1 MLNIEIKGMGT
12 ALPQK
17 YVEFKSGRRYRISG
31 EETHLDLLCASAENA
46 LANSR
51 LTIDD
56 IDVIIGACAVGLQP
70 IPCTAALV
78 HEVIAKDREIPAFDI
93 NSTCTSFIT
102 ALDIIGYQIEAGR
115 YKNVLIVSGDVG
127 SIALNENERHSFEL
141 IGDGAVSA
149 VISPSEASGVLYA
162 AQITCSKGAHL
173 TEISGGGTALPAYR
187 FNERNKEKYQF
198 HMEGKS
204 ALITTAG
211 LVKEVFNNIE
221 KNSGFKLSDID
232 MIVPHQASAALG
244 FIMRRLNVP
253 ENKYI
258 DITKQYGN
266 MVSASVP
273 FALDYAVKSGKI
285 KRGDIVMFLGSAAGL
300 TVNSMIIKF

>member
-12 ALPQK
+12 ALPQN

-31 EETHLDLLCASAENA
+31 EENHLDLLCESAENA
-46 LANSR
+46 LANSG

-56 IDVIIGACAVGLQP
+56 IDVIVGACAVGLQP

-78 HEVIAKDREIPAFDI
+78 HEVIAKDRKIPAFDI

-149 VISPSEASGVLYA
+149 VISPSKASGVLYA

-173 TEISGGGTALPAYR
+173 TEISGGGTAFPAYC
-187 FNERNKEKYQF
+187 FNEKNKEKYQF
-198 HMEGKS
+198 HMEGRS

-244 FIMRRLNVP
+244 LIMRRLNVP